1 MENKNTV
8 QKVIEEIKDFPQQT
22 TFNEDD
28 MSVVYND
35 ESGNDN
41 GKG

>member
-1 MENKNTV
+1 MENKKNATDV
-8 QKVIEEIKDFPQQT
+8 VEEIKDFPQQT

-28 MSVVYND
+28 MSVVCDD

>member
-8 QKVIEEIKDFPQQT
+8 TEVVEEIKDFPQQT

-28 MSVVYND
+28 MSVVYD
-35 ESGNDN
+35 EESSDDN